1 MTTSQEKLK
10 EIKQKADRYNNG
22 AIRLNADIEAAQ
34 DNAKRLAQQAKE
46 EFGTSDLEELKN
58 MLQQINEKNE
68 ATLAKGEKD
77 VIQALENLQ
86 NTQEQLNKIKNPV

>member
-10 EIKQKADRYNNG
+10 DIKQKADRYNNG

-46 EFGTSDLEELKN
+46 EFGTSDLEELKS

>member
-34 DNAKRLAQQAKE
+34 DNAQRLAQQAKE